1 MLLSDITKIFET
13 NNIPKTLKQFREK
26 IEKELQNKKELKND
40 YDNYEEILN
49 KKQNFINESFQEL
62 FERLIPKLVENIQ
75 YGV

>member
-13 NNIPKTLKQFREK
+13 NNIPNTLKQFREK

-62 FERLIPKLVENIQ
+62 FE
-75 YGV
+75 G